1 MTPELIGALA
11 AAVVTILG
19 AFFGFS
25 KWVISTFLHEL
36 KPNGGS
42 SMKDKLDRLEKR
54 VDDIYQ
60 LLAERGNKS

>member
-25 KWVISTFLHEL
+25 KWVITTFLHEL

-42 SMKDKLDRLEKR
+42 SMKDQVDRLEKR

>member
-25 KWVISTFLHEL
+25 KWVITTFLHEL

-42 SMKDKLDRLEKR
+42 SMKDQVDRLEKR

-60 LLAERGNKS
+60 LLAERGNKL